1 VAKDTFSVVF
11 FCPLAGAGQRKTRM
25 GAAPTTTVAVKRPA
39 IHHPMNVRRVNLRGA
54 DSAIRPK
61 F

>member
-1 VAKDTFSVVF
+1 
-11 FCPLAGAGQRKTRM
+11 M